1 MNIQTNIDDNLMSQ
15 ASLLTGVSDSRN
27 LLEYAL
33 RLLIQVKMADR
44 TIPANNASS
53 DNGFCKELQRY
64 RESVDLHQFADA
76 DDIFNN
82 VRDTSRGK
90 EIEL

>member
-1 MNIQTNIDDNLMSQ
+1 MNIQTIIDDNLISQ

-44 TIPANNASS
+44 TIPANNAYS
-53 DNGFCKELQRY
+53 DNGFFKELQRF

-82 VRDTSRGK
+82 VRDTSGGR
-90 EIEL
+90 EIKL

>member
-1 MNIQTNIDDNLMSQ
+1 MNIQTIIDDNLISQ

-44 TIPANNASS
+44 TIPANNAYS
-53 DNGFCKELQRY
+53 DNGFFKELQRF
-64 RESVDLHQFADA
+64 RESVDLHQFTDA

-82 VRDTSRGK
+82 IRDTSGGRD
-90 EIEL
+90 IQL

>member
-1 MNIQTNIDDNLMSQ
+1 MNIQTIIDDNLIAQ
-15 ASLLTGVSDSRN
+15 ASRLTGVSDSRN

-33 RLLIQVKMADR
+33 RLLIKIKMADR

-53 DNGFCKELQRY
+53 DNGFCNELQRY

-76 DDIFNN
+76 DEIFNN
-82 VRDTSRGK
+82 VRDKSGGRD
-90 EIEL
+90 IEL